1 MTGYLDTTIVSP
13 APLAKCQGSGV
24 MTYPHVLEK
33 TITRL
38 LESDDPAPVGMSTC
52 PTGRQSREFRHRTLG
67 KRRSLSPI
75 VYQISLGKCYRT
87 ARLQQEIIVR

>member
-38 LESDDPAPVGMSTC
+38 LESDDPTPVGMSTC
-52 PTGRQSREFRHRTLG
+52 PTAVRVENSDTEHLGRGGLY
-67 KRRSLSPI
+67 L
-75 VYQISLGKCYRT
+75 L
-87 ARLQQEIIVR
+87 